1 MKHLFVLGTVAG
13 LVGMAVAAKTAL
25 TDAFAS
31 ATGENV
37 HLVGRV
43 GESADACIRA
53 RAYSDWA
60 RGAMYEECV
69 NAFRT
74 HWDDR
79 VGWQNE
85 YWAGPRSSGSAPE
98 GR

>member
-1 MKHLFVLGTVAG
+1 MKHLLVFGTVAG
-13 LVGMAVAAKTAL
+13 LAGMAVAAQTAL
-25 TDAFAS
+25 TDAIAP
-31 ATGENV
+31 ATGGNV
-37 HLVGRV
+37 HLAGRA

-60 RGAMYEECV
+60 RGDMYEECV

-79 VGWQNE
+79 VGWQN
-85 YWAGPRSSGSAPE
+85 
-98 GR
+98 

>member
-1 MKHLFVLGTVAG
+1 MKNLFILGIVS
-13 LVGMAVAAKTAL
+13 GMAAVAATPAVKDTF
-25 TDAFAS
+25 TP
-31 ATGENV
+31 ATGGNV
-37 HLVGRV
+37 HLAGRA

-79 VGWQNE
+79 VRRGSWRRRT
-85 YWAGPRSSGSAPE
+85 PSSRSSRNPTAT
-98 GR
+98 